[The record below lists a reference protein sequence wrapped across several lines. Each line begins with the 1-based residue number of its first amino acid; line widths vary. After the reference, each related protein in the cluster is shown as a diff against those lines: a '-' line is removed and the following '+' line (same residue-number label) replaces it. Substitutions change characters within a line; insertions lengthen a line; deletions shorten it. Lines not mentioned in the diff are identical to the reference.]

1 MKTFS
6 RLSLLTLMFFSVAFL
21 LIGNV
26 PHANAQVRAG
36 MDIQVD
42 PAKVVYNPET
52 DGDVLVTFELTADGA
67 PLPPDREIVITWITT
82 SIIVPN
88 PVRSYVTIYEC
99 DQRGS
104 KVRVLPD
111 YDDTAPNSLPL
122 YLLMVSRWREVRE

>member
-52 DGDVLVTFELTADGA
+52 DGDVLVTFELTADGDHCHQIEKSLLLGSR
-67 PLPPDREIVITWITT
+67 LP
-82 SIIVPN
+82 
-88 PVRSYVTIYEC
+88 
-99 DQRGS
+99 
-104 KVRVLPD
+104 
-111 YDDTAPNSLPL
+111 
-122 YLLMVSRWREVRE
+122 